1 MKYKLPHTFMYKGKE
16 VISPKYDLV
25 FKKIFANENDL
36 EPLRA
41 LLSDILDLGIADI
54 QLVELQ
60 PSELNLE
67 ISTKLPRLDV
77 RARLNDNTFVNIEVQ
92 LANDSGF
99 VSRLLHYLCGMYFA
113 SYNSGDVY
121 TKPTRCISVAIVNFN
136 LLDGEKGWFNSYSLA
151 NSASGK
157 KLTNSL
163 EMYFLELSKFDEK
176 EAVENL
182 RKGVKLDPK
191 EKWSLLFGTEDE
203 AVLDLLAER
212 EPIMSEITQKISKVT
227 EEDRIRYTRDMYE
240 KAEWQEKCRIYD
252 ARMAGLEEGIAKGR
266 AEARTEIAIATAKA
280 MRLRDLDEDLIAEVT
295 GLSHSELQALS

>member
-151 NSASGK
+151 NSVSGK

-163 EMYFLELSKFDEK
+163 EMHFLELSKFDEK